1 MKMSNN
7 KKTQPD
13 SKNTSISTPFET
25 QWSSLKSELQSA
37 VNDWSLMSEKM
48 NEISPEEEQ
57 IQKVKNLIHDLKAKL
72 KEFEL

>member
-1 MKMSNN
+1 MSNN

-13 SKNTSISTPFET
+13 SQNTSTSTPFET
-25 QWSSLKSELQSA
+25 QWSSLKNELQSA

-57 IQKVKNLIHDLKAKL
+57 IVKVKNLIHDLKAKL

>member
-1 MKMSNN
+1 MSNN
-7 KKTQPD
+7 KKTQPAPQNIMQ
-13 SKNTSISTPFET
+13 NTPIKT
-25 QWSSLKSELQSA
+25 QWSSLQNELQSA
-37 VNDWSLMSEKM
+37 VNDWSLLSEKM

>member
-1 MKMSNN
+1 MSNN

-13 SKNTSISTPFET
+13 TQTTTPSTPFET
-25 QWSSLKSELQSA
+25 QWSSLKNELQSA

-57 IQKVKNLIHDLKAKL
+57 IKKVKNLIHELKAKL

>member
-1 MKMSNN
+1 MSNN
-7 KKTQPD
+7 KKTQPA
-13 SKNTSISTPFET
+13 SQNRSASTPFET
-25 QWSSLKSELQSA
+25 QWSSLKNELRSA

>member
-1 MKMSNN
+1 MSNN

-13 SKNTSISTPFET
+13 SKNISASTPFET

>member
-1 MKMSNN
+1 MSNN
-7 KKTQPD
+7 KKIQPA
-13 SKNTSISTPFET
+13 SQNTSANTPFET
-25 QWSSLKSELQSA
+25 QWSSLQSELQSA

-48 NEISPEEEQ
+48 NEISPEEDQ

>member
-1 MKMSNN
+1 MSNN
-7 KKTQPD
+7 KKTQPA
-13 SKNTSISTPFET
+13 SQNISASTPFET
-25 QWSSLKSELQSA
+25 QWSSLKNELQSA
-37 VNDWSLMSEKM
+37 VNDWSLLSEKM

>member
-1 MKMSNN
+1 MSNN
-7 KKTQPD
+7 KKTPTDTQNNAF
-13 SKNTSISTPFET
+13 KT
-25 QWSSLKSELQSA
+25 QWNSLQSELQSA

-57 IQKVKNLIHDLKAKL
+57 IIKVKNLIHDLKAKL